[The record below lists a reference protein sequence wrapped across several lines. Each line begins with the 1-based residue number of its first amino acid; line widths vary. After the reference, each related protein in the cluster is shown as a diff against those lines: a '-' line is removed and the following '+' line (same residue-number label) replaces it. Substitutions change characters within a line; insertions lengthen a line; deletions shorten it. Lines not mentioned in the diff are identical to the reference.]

1 MESENMKEPQL
12 VMGQK
17 ETYDYHYEN
26 FSQKDY
32 FDYYDY
38 YEEEEEYFYEYY
50 YKDIQVNILII
61 KINIVLMRE
70 FMSTI
75 VIIFNT
81 QQYTLISE
89 SALQ

>member
-1 MESENMKEPQL
+1 MKEPQIL
-12 VMGQK
+12 MGEK

-26 FSQKDY
+26 FSQNDY

-38 YEEEEEYFYEYY
+38 NEEEEDYFYEYY
-50 YKDIQVNILII
+50 YEDIQVNILII

-75 VIIFNT
+75 VIILNT

>member
-1 MESENMKEPQL
+1 MKDPQI

-75 VIIFNT
+75 VIILNT
-81 QQYTLISE
+81 HQYTLISE